1 MKDTSSYLNLFRA
14 IPLTSAWQT
23 PLWSVPAAVPPAA
36 LPAPPVAPWLC
47 SLPLPG
53 LCRIPSTVSI
63 GKGAFAA
70 CFSLVSVGIPDSVNQ
85 HRGPHFRWM
94 HVINLLAEEG
104 LPIPAL
110 ETRARE
116 IPTQHP
122 IPQRIDDLPV
132 RAHDIHRLEGVV
144 AQIVQ
149 GPRIVGRG
157 SFCVF

>member
-14 IPLTSAWQT
+14 IPPTSAWQT

-36 LPAPPVAPWLC
+36 LPAPPSPRGFVPCHCPVSAAFRARSSLLERVLSLDAPHC
-47 SLPLPG
+47 
-53 LCRIPSTVSI
+53 
-63 GKGAFAA
+63 
-70 CFSLVSVGIPDSVNQ
+70 PDSVNQ

-94 HVINLLAEEG
+94 HVINLLAEEE

-110 ETRARE
+110 ETRTRE

-132 RAHDIHRLEGVV
+132 RAYDIHRLEGVV